1 MNEKQKQN
9 AKNYENHIYGKQANR
24 ITIPLMDNSHIISA
38 TKTFKQLAEEL
49 DQISKL
55 RLPVHRKVFMAKFE
69 CYKAHRFLLESADE
83 SELPGNYVHDFRR
96 IK

>member
-9 AKNYENHIYGKQANR
+9 AKNYENHIYGKRANR

-38 TKTFKQLAEEL
+38 MKAFKKLAMEL
-49 DQISKL
+49 EAISKL
-55 RLPVHRKVFMAKFE
+55 RLPVHQKIFMAKYE
-69 CYKAHRFLLESADE
+69 CYQAHRYLLESADE
-83 SELPGNYVHDFRR
+83 SELPGKYVNDFKR